1 MATDS
6 TLFDKFG
13 NTVEAGRIIFRE
25 GEEGDQ
31 MYIIQG
37 GRVKIARDIGGK
49 EHILAIL
56 GKGDFFGEMAIVNRV
71 RRTATAVAIDRVE
84 LLAFNRDGFQ
94 NMIKKNAQIALNI
107 IDKLCRRLQ
116 NANLQIQH
124 LARKDA
130 RGMVAI
136 NLRYAFQGAG
146 AADPSLPYDRT
157 VEEIARN
164 LELSIETVKGYF
176 DELGGKGILLLEG
189 NSLRLREA
197 GKLNQLAEHVGG

>member
-1 MATDS
+1 MATD
-6 TLFDKFG
+6 TNLFDKFG
-13 NTVEAGRIIFRE
+13 HTVGAGEIIFRE

-31 MYIIQG
+31 MFIIQT
-37 GRVKIARDIGGK
+37 GRVKIARIVGGK

-71 RRTATAVAIDRVE
+71 HRTATAVAIGRVQ
-84 LLAFNRDGFQ
+84 LLAFDREGFQ

-130 RGMVAI
+130 KGMVAM

-146 AADPSLPYDRT
+146 AEDPALHYDRT
-157 VEEIARN
+157 VGEIARN
-164 LELSIETVKGYF
+164 LELPLESVKGFF
-176 DELGGKGILLLEG
+176 DEFGRKGIVQLEG
-189 NSLRLREA
+189 NTLRLGDA
-197 GKLNQLAEHVGG
+197 KKLNDLAEHVGG